1 MIKHHLGFQLFYMI
15 KHHLG
20 FQLFYMIKHHL
31 GFQLSVLWIIVI
43 KASVFSSVH
52 NNYNRLHCTENL
64 KK

>member
-1 MIKHHLGFQLFYMI
+1 
-15 KHHLG
+15 
-20 FQLFYMIKHHL
+20 MIKHHL